1 MQTLNELRE
10 LFDAEGIRPRK
21 RFGQNFLIDRNLM
34 DKLLELAEL
43 TGNESVLEIGPAT
56 GSLTEELLARAA
68 RVIACEIDR
77 GLADILARRLGDHPK
92 LTILR
97 TDALAGKHALA
108 AEVLAAATPTA
119 HLVSNLPYKVAV
131 PIIAEC
137 LASSWRAVHGDAGA
151 PRFERLTFTVQ
162 KEVADRLTAGAG
174 SGDYGPVSVLV
185 ALLGKAT
192 SGPVLPASAFW
203 PKPKVASRIVRID
216 FDAEAAS
223 RIDDLAVLRGIV
235 QLSFG
240 QRRKKLGT
248 ILRRQASGPA
258 LLAAAGEADLDLDA
272 RAERIE
278 PRQFA
283 AMAAALGRG
292 NLQ

>member
-10 LFDAEGIRPRK
+10 LLDAEGLRPRK
-21 RFGQNFLIDRNLM
+21 RFGQNFLVDRNLM

-43 TGNESVLEIGPAT
+43 AGGETVLEIGPAT

-77 GLADILARRLGDHPK
+77 GLADVLTRRLGNHPK

-108 AEVLAAATPTA
+108 PEVLAAASPTA
-119 HLVSNLPYKVAV
+119 HLVSNLPYNVAV
-131 PIIAEC
+131 PIAAEC
-137 LASSWRAVHGDAGA
+137 LASSWRAVSGEPGA

-162 KEVADRLTAGAG
+162 KEVADRLTAAAG

-185 ALLGKAT
+185 SLLGKAT
-192 SGPVLPASAFW
+192 AGLIVPASAFW

-216 FDAEAAS
+216 FDAAAAA
-223 RIDDLAVLRGIV
+223 DVGDLALLRGIV

-248 ILRRQASGPA
+248 ILRHQAGGSA
-258 LLAAAGEADLDLDA
+258 LLAAAGEADIDLDA

-278 PRQFA
+278 PQQFA
-283 AMAAALGRG
+283 AMAAAAAGQT
-292 NLQ
+292 LQ

>member
-34 DKLLELAEL
+34 DKLLELADL
-43 TGNESVLEIGPAT
+43 TGGETVLEIGPAA
-56 GSLTEELLARAA
+56 GSLTEELLARAT
-68 RVIACEIDR
+68 RVVACEIDR
-77 GLADILARRLGDHPK
+77 GLADLLARRQGDDPK
-92 LTILR
+92 LTLLR
-97 TDALAGKHALA
+97 GDALAGKHALS
-108 AEVLAAATPTA
+108 AEVLAAVGPAA

-137 LASSWRAVHGDAGA
+137 LASSWRAAPGEAGA

-162 KEVADRLTAGAG
+162 KEVADRLAAGAG

-185 ALLGKAT
+185 ALLGKVTA
-192 SGPVLPASAFW
+192 GPIVPPSAFW
-203 PKPKVASRIVRID
+203 PRPKVASRILRID
-216 FDAEAAS
+216 SDTAAAATVG
-223 RIDDLAVLRGIV
+223 DLPALRKLV

-248 ILRRQASGPA
+248 IFRSQASGPA
-258 LLAAAGEADLDLDA
+258 LLAAAAVAKVDLDA
-272 RAERIE
+272 RAERVH
-278 PRQFA
+278 PHQFA
-283 AMAAALGRG
+283 AMAAAAGRDA
-292 NLQ
+292 LQ

>member
-1 MQTLNELRE
+1 MQTLKELRE

-34 DKLLELAEL
+34 DKLLELAALAGGE
-43 TGNESVLEIGPAT
+43 TVLEIGPAT
-56 GSLTEELLARAA
+56 GSLTEELLARAG
-68 RVIACEIDR
+68 RVVACEIDR
-77 GLADILARRLGDHPK
+77 GLADILTRRLGDDPK

-108 AEVLAAATPTA
+108 AEVLAAASPTA
-119 HLVSNLPYKVAV
+119 HLVSNLPYNVAV
-131 PIIAEC
+131 PIVAEC
-137 LASSWRAVHGDAGA
+137 LASSWRATRGEGGA
-151 PRFERLTFTVQ
+151 PRFDRLTFTVQ

-185 ALLGKAT
+185 TLLGKST
-192 SGPVLPASAFW
+192 PGPIVPGSAFW

-216 FDAEAAS
+216 FDAGGAA
-223 RIDDLAVLRGIV
+223 DLPDLAALRGIV

-248 ILRRQASGPA
+248 IFRRQANGLA
-258 LLAAAGEADLDLDA
+258 LLAAAGEADVDVDA

-278 PRQFA
+278 PQQFA
-283 AMAAALGRG
+283 AMAAAMGPG